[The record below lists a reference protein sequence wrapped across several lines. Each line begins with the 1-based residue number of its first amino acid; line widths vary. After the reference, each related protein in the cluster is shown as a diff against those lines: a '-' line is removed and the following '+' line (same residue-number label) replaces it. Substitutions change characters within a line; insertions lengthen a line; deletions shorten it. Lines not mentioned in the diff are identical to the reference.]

1 MMVNCVPRCSSAL
14 ESFGV
19 WAGHSPELVVAVV
32 PEVSR
37 LPPLLSG
44 ASCPWASDRF
54 PANVNRMF
62 LVSLGRGGEAT
73 LGWFAS
79 ARFTDAQ
86 VMDHRS
92 FCLSVVAAALAVLG
106 ELLQHQPAVLM
117 PEERMVSLL
126 GSEKLIQPTRLSPRS
141 FL

>member
-1 MMVNCVPRCSSAL
+1 MVNCVTRFSSAL

-19 WAGHSPELVVAVV
+19 WAGHSPELVVPVV

-44 ASCPWASDRF
+44 ESCPSASDRF
-54 PANVNRMF
+54 PANGNRMF
-62 LVSLGRGGEAT
+62 LVSLRRGGEAT

-86 VMDHRS
+86 VMDHRA
-92 FCLSVVAAALAVLG
+92 FCLSVVAAALAVLRA
-106 ELLQHQPAVLM
+106 LLHHQPAALM

-126 GSEKLIQPTRLSPRS
+126 GSEKLREQTRLSPRS
-141 FL
+141 CL